1 MQDKD
6 MVNDVLSMVN
16 GSLSG
21 YASAISQTENEQ
33 LRQTLQQIRN
43 NDENCQYNLYKVA
56 SQKGFYKPASQATSQ
71 QIQEIKSQFNA

>member
-56 SQKGFYKPASQATSQ
+56 SQKGFYKAASQATPE